1 VPVTAPL
8 EAHDDEDERPRREHQ
23 EMRTHALLC
32 IWMTGASIA
41 VLGCQESCGGSST
54 APIASSA
61 APLSAPQASASASA
75 AEKPRQR
82 HFGRHGGI
90 AASLFRLA
98 HDLPNLSQAQDES
111 LGKIE
116 AMLKADDDGIRTAM
130 KSFRGDLVAGVRA
143 GKLDTGKLTG
153 DDGIID
159 KAIADHQSKEAEA
172 LDSLHSL
179 LTPVQRPALLA
190 NVRAKQ
196 ADHEAHMNDWMQGK
210 GGDGGTV
217 DWSKKR
223 LDKLTT
229 DLTLDAGQQKQV
241 AAILAKPTDVPNA
254 AGMQA
259 RWAERKTKVDALLT
273 AFAGDPFDA
282 KKLDLGMMPGKAA
295 HEPMDHMVAY
305 YTQLLPILHPDQRD
319 KLATSM
325 DKPFGADRRGPGGGA
340 AAGGGAGDDISFPFY
355 EPEEVP

>member
-1 VPVTAPL
+1 
-8 EAHDDEDERPRREHQ
+8 
-23 EMRTHALLC
+23 MRTRALLW
-32 IWMTGASIA
+32 ISTMGASIA
-41 VLGCQESCGGSST
+41 VLGCQESSGGGST
-54 APIASSA
+54 ASPASASA
-61 APLSAPQASASASA
+61 APLAATPQASASASA
-75 AEKPRQR
+75 AEKPRP
-82 HFGRHGGI
+82 HFARHGGV

-98 HDLPNLSQAQDES
+98 HELPDLSQAQDES

-116 AMLKADDDGIRTAM
+116 ATLKADDDGIRTAM
-130 KSFRGDLVAGVRA
+130 KTFRGDLVAGVRA
-143 GKLDTGKLTG
+143 SKLDTAKLTG

-159 KAIADHQSKEAEA
+159 KAIADHQSKETDA
-172 LDSLHSL
+172 LDSLHTL
-179 LTPVQRPALLA
+179 LTPVQRPALVA

-196 ADHEAHMNDWMQGK
+196 ADHEAHMSEWMQGK
-210 GGDGGTV
+210 GADGGTV

-229 DLTLDAGQQKQV
+229 DLSLDAGQQKQV

-254 AGMQA
+254 AAMQA
-259 RWAERKTKVDALLT
+259 RWADRKTKMDALLT
-273 AFAGDPFDA
+273 AFAGDSFDA
-282 KKLDLGMMPGKAA
+282 KKLDLGMMPGKTA

-325 DKPFGADRRGPGGGA
+325 DRPFGADRRGAGGA
-340 AAGGGAGDDISFPFY
+340 PAAGGGAGDDISFPFS

>member
-1 VPVTAPL
+1 
-8 EAHDDEDERPRREHQ
+8 
-23 EMRTHALLC
+23 MRTRTLLC

-41 VLGCQESCGGSST
+41 VLGCDQSSGGSAAT
-54 APIASSA
+54 PVASAS
-61 APLSAPQASASASA
+61 APLTAPQASASASA
-75 AEKPRQR
+75 AAKPRQ
-82 HFGRHGGI
+82 HFARHGGI
-90 AASLFRLA
+90 AASLFRMA
-98 HDLPNLSQAQDES
+98 HDLPDLSQAQDES

-116 AMLKADDDGIRTAM
+116 ATLKADDDGIRTAM
-130 KSFRGDLVAGVRA
+130 KGFRTDLVAGVRA
-143 GKLDTGKLTG
+143 GKLDTAKLTG
-153 DDGIID
+153 DDGTID
-159 KAIADHQSKEAEA
+159 KAIADHQSKEADA

-179 LTPVQRPALLA
+179 LTPVQRPALVA

-196 ADHEAHMNDWMQGK
+196 ADHESHMSDWMQGK

-217 DWSKKR
+217 DWTKKR

-254 AGMQA
+254 AAMQA
-259 RWAERKTKVDALLT
+259 RWADRKAKMDALLT
-273 AFAGDPFDA
+273 AFAGDSFDG
-282 KKLDLGMMPGKAA
+282 KKLDLGMMPGKTA

-305 YTQLLPILHPDQRD
+305 YTQLLTILHPDQRD

-325 DKPFGADRRGPGGGA
+325 DKPFGADRRGGGGA
-340 AAGGGAGDDISFPFY
+340 AGGGAGGAAGGGAGDDISFPFS